1 MAISFCVTLAA
12 SLATAGGAIKNSS
25 KAVKTIRPEATL
37 LYVDY
42 KSMISQADAIFIG
55 HPIKSLADTKGEI
68 KTLSNGAYIQDYYS
82 MRDIKIT
89 RVIKNND
96 LKDMKSGN
104 TIQILERAVIANIS
118 GQATRLISED
128 YEELLSNDK
137 YIFFIDRTQ
146 DGEYILFNG
155 KYSKY
160 NLLRREKD
168 EIGNK
173 SIWKERVLKDYL
185 KELD

>member
-1 MAISFCVTLAA
+1 
-12 SLATAGGAIKNSS
+12 
-25 KAVKTIRPEATL
+25 
-37 LYVDY
+37 
-42 KSMISQADAIFIG
+42 
-55 HPIKSLADTKGEI
+55 
-68 KTLSNGAYIQDYYS
+68 